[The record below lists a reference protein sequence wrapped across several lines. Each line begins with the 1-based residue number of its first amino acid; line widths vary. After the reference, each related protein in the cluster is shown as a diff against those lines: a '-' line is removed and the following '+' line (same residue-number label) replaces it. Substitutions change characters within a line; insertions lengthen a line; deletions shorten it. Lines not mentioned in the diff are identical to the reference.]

1 MLIITDLKV
10 SEAEVVVKLGI
21 VLVNSFRLFEGCD
34 GKNEFTLF
42 VHGDAIVKES
52 FPGACMVFLQM
63 LLAHNLQAIPIL
75 LVKHVNTD
83 LFECK
88 FLTQIKLFF
97 IVALALL
104 LVFLIFFFA

>member
-1 MLIITDLKV
+1 MLIITNLEV
-10 SEAEVVVKLGI
+10 SEAKVIVKLSI
-21 VLVNSFRLFEGCD
+21 VLVNSLRLFEGCD
-34 GKNEFTLF
+34 GKNIFTLF
-42 VHGDAIVKES
+42 VHGDAIVKEC

-83 LFECK
+83 LFECE
-88 FLTQIKLFF
+88 FLTQIKLFI